1 MSITI
6 VATAGSASA
15 NSFVTE
21 AEAIAYVA
29 TRLNASAW
37 TTVTGATCTES
48 EKVALIES
56 TREISA
62 MTFKGSRTDSTQVLS
77 WPRQWV
83 ENPDSPTGAWDFYA
97 STAIPSRVKDATC
110 ELALQFLK
118 AGTTDLAAVDPNA
131 GVIEK
136 TVDVLTTRWD
146 GYRRPTSLLGRFP
159 SVARFLKPLLEASGF
174 QSPVVRG

>member
-1 MSITI
+1 MAITI

-37 TTVTGATCTES
+37 TTVTGATCTET
-48 EKVALIES
+48 EKAALIES
-56 TREISA
+56 TRELSA
-62 MTFKGSRTDSTQVLS
+62 MGWKGQRTDSTQILS

-83 ENPDSPTGAWDFYA
+83 ENPDSPNGAWDFYA
-97 STAIPSRVKDATC
+97 STDIPQRVKDATC
-110 ELALQFLK
+110 ELALQFVK

-146 GYRRPTSLLGRFP
+146 GYRKPTSLLGRFP
-159 SVARFLKPLLEASGF
+159 SVARSIRPLLMATGF

>member
-6 VATAGSASA
+6 VATVGSASA
-15 NSFVTE
+15 NSFITE

-29 TRLNASAW
+29 TRLNAGSW
-37 TTVTGATCTES
+37 TTVSGATCTET
-48 EKVALIES
+48 EKAALIES
-56 TREISA
+56 TRELSA
-62 MTFKGSRTDSTQVLS
+62 LVWKGQRVDSTQVLA

-97 STAIPSRVKDATC
+97 TTVIPQRVKDAC
-110 ELALQFLK
+110 AELAFQFIK

-146 GYRRPTSLLGRFP
+146 GYRKPTSLLGRFP
-159 SVARFLKPLLEASGF
+159 SVSRSIKPLLEATGF
-174 QSPVVRG
+174 ISPVVRG